1 MLFSRSVVVS
11 ALVGLGVATTHAGE
25 MMGMNMNATGAA
37 GLAASETKASG
48 AMGAEASATMAS
60 SAMAGMAS
68 ASASAGA
75 GGMMASGGMV
85 ATHVVQVG
93 GANGSLTFSPENV
106 KANVGDLVQFQFH
119 PKVCYSHP
127 LLLHVI

>member
-11 ALVGLGVATTHAGE
+11 ALVGLGAATTHAGE

-68 ASASAGA
+68 ASAGA
-75 GGMMASGGMV
+75 GGMMASGGTV

-119 PKVCYSHP
+119 PKVCSCASIP
-127 LLLHVI
+127 A

>member
-11 ALVGLGVATTHAGE
+11 ALVGLGAATTHAGE

-37 GLAASETKASG
+37 GLAASETKAS
-48 AMGAEASATMAS
+48 
-60 SAMAGMAS
+60 SAMAGM

-75 GGMMASGGMV
+75 GGMMASGGTV

-119 PKVCYSHP
+119 PKVCSCASIP
-127 LLLHVI
+127 A